1 MFNIMM
7 KKHEAHPCFD
17 TILWGGL
24 PNPVTTSA
32 GWGWVAG
39 EPYHHPQRG
48 FFPHHHH
55 PFFLSSSSFCLF
67 VLDDILMWQR
77 CIRGDLIGG
86 QRIIPAVSTLSV
98 KIRYLFYGWRPNLFI
113 KNTIHIGQVKGNRLG
128 FTY

>member
-39 EPYHHPQRG
+39 EPHHHSQRG
-48 FFPHHHH
+48 IFP
-55 PFFLSSSSFCLF
+55 PPCFPSLGDML
-67 VLDDILMWQR
+67 IWQR
-77 CIRGDLIGG
+77 CTDRPLIW
-86 QRIIPAVSTLSV
+86 QCVLI
-98 KIRYLFYGWRPNLFI
+98 
-113 KNTIHIGQVKGNRLG
+113 
-128 FTY
+128 

>member
-1 MFNIMM
+1 MM
-7 KKHEAHPCFD
+7 KEHEAHPCFD

-55 PFFLSSSSFCLF
+55 PFFLASSSFCLF
-67 VLDDILMWQR
+67 VLGKMLDLQHQQLYNNPSHEGGSHIL
-77 CIRGDLIGG
+77 G
-86 QRIIPAVSTLSV
+86 PTLM
-98 KIRYLFYGWRPNLFI
+98 
-113 KNTIHIGQVKGNRLG
+113 
-128 FTY
+128 